1 MSNLDVNKANDELK
15 KLAESEGVSMNESF
29 KLDKE
34 SLDAVAGGYTEMWD
48 SYGSYGRSRLASNGR
63 YFDTYGANGALR

>member
-29 KLDKE
+29 KLDKD
-34 SLDAVAGGYTEMWD
+34 SLDAVAGGYTKRWD
-48 SYGSYGRSRLASNGR
+48 TYGRSRLASNGR